1 MQPNDRDQPQP
12 AVPRRSRRRLA
23 IGHPTSYHAGVAVR
37 VEYVTTSDGVRIAY
51 ATRGRGP
58 AIVSMPPIPC
68 RHVEL
73 EWEAPDERR
82 WLEWLGR
89 GRTLVQYD
97 PRGFGLS
104 QRGATTSSIEVSAR
118 DLDAVLDRVAP
129 AGATLFA
136 AVNAGPLAIAYAAHH
151 PERVSNLILWCSSPR
166 CAEGLGP
173 RLDALLG
180 LVEQDWELATE
191 TAAHVLRGWSAT
203 QPARQ
208 LATMLRA
215 CATPEAVVAFADF
228 ALRLD
233 VTALL
238 SRIRSPTLVVHRR
251 GLTWIPSDR
260 AVELASHIPGAR
272 LVLLDGDS
280 MAPWAGDVAAA
291 ARAVDE
297 FLGAARD
304 DEVEEAS
311 PLEPHTFRC
320 EGEYWTLAFGGR
332 LRRVRDVMGLHH
344 IAYLLARPGEH
355 VTVAELLAARDRPC
369 DAADTFARPAA
380 LALDAGPRLDA
391 RAKGAYR
398 RRLDDLRAELADAE
412 RAHDRGREEAV
423 RAEMEFIRHEIA
435 AAVGLGGRDRPA
447 GSAAE
452 RARLTVTKRIKD
464 AVARVRRQ
472 HPALGEHLGRTVRTG
487 FVCAYVP
494 GPDSPGRWGV

>member
-1 MQPNDRDQPQP
+1 
-12 AVPRRSRRRLA
+12 
-23 IGHPTSYHAGVAVR
+23 
-37 VEYVTTSDGVRIAY
+37 VTTRDGVRIAY

-58 AIVSMPPIPC
+58 VIVSMPPIPC

-89 GRTLVQYD
+89 DRTLVQYD

-104 QRGATTSSIEVSAR
+104 ERSATTSSLDASAR

-166 CAEGLGP
+166 CAEGLGT

-203 QPARQ
+203 QPARH
-208 LATMLRA
+208 LASMLRA
-215 CATPEAVVAFADF
+215 CATPEAVVAFAAL

-233 VTALL
+233 VTDLL
-238 SRIRSPTLVVHRR
+238 SRIRSPTLILHRR
-251 GLTWIPSDR
+251 RVTWIPSER
-260 AVELASHIPGAR
+260 AVELAAHIPGAR

-280 MAPWAGDVAAA
+280 MAPWAGDVAGA

-297 FLGAARD
+297 FLGAPPDSEA
-304 DEVEEAS
+304 EETS
-311 PLEPHTFRC
+311 SEPRTFRC
-320 EGEYWTLAFGGR
+320 EGEYWTLSFAGR
-332 LRRVRDVMGLHH
+332 LCRVRDVMGLHH

-355 VTVAELLAARDRPC
+355 VTVAELLAARDPPAPC
-369 DAADTFARPAA
+369 DAADASVQPAA
-380 LALDAGPRLDA
+380 LDDAGPRLDA
-391 RAKGAYR
+391 RAKDAYR
-398 RRLDDLRAELADAE
+398 RRLDDLRAELAEAE

-435 AAVGLGGRDRPA
+435 AAVGLGGRDRPVR
-447 GSAAE
+447 SAAE

-472 HPALGEHLGRTVRTG
+472 HPELGEYLGHTVRTG